1 AAYMLYLYR
10 RVVFG
15 ALTKDDVKGML
26 DMSPREIAI
35 FVPLIILTLWMG
47 IYPSTFLDPIEVS
60 VTNLVE
66 NYDAALAAAQSGA
79 ALVTGN
85 Q

>member
-1 AAYMLYLYR
+1 
-10 RVVFG
+10 
-15 ALTKDDVKGML
+15 
-26 DMSPREIAI
+26 MSPREIAI